1 MIIDWSKTKA
11 AVLGGGGF
19 LGGHIVLE
27 LRRRGVEPV
36 IPRTAEGWDFREL
49 SSATRFFE
57 QHRPEVVFN
66 CAARQGGLEYQRL
79 YPADVFYE
87 NMLMGLQTLHAA
99 WRGGAKKYVNIVAAC
114 SYPGYLDGVMSEDD
128 YWSGP
133 LHDSVVNYGFTR
145 KAQVVQGLCYR
156 RQFGFDSI
164 HLLMTNLYGPG
175 EHFHPDR
182 SHGLAA
188 LLLKFYEAK
197 RFGRPQVVI
206 WGSGR
211 PVREWL
217 FVEDAAEA
225 VVTAAERYDGAQPIN
240 VSVGGGLSIS
250 ELALLIGEVVG
261 YTGELVYDLE
271 KPDGAL
277 HKTFANDRI
286 RSLIGW
292 RPRTA
297 LRDGVARTLE
307 WLEAHYEQAVAE
319 R

>member
-1 MIIDWSKTKA
+1 MTIDAQTRT

-19 LGGHIVLE
+19 LGGYVARE
-27 LRRRGVEPV
+27 LRRRGVEPI
-36 IPRTAEGWDFREL
+36 IPRTADGWDFREP
-49 SSATRFFE
+49 SSAARFFE
-57 QHRPEVVFN
+57 HYRPQVVFN

-79 YPADVFYE
+79 YPADVFHD
-87 NMLMGLQTLHAA
+87 NMLMGLHTLHAA
-99 WRGGAKKYVNIVAAC
+99 QHAGARKYVNIVAAC
-114 SYPGYLDGVMSEDD
+114 SYPGYLDGRMSEDD

-133 LHDSVVNYGFTR
+133 LHDSVVNYGFTK

-188 LLLKFYEAK
+188 LLLKFYEAQ

-225 VVTAAERYDGAQPIN
+225 VVAAAERYAGTEPIN
-240 VSVGGGLSIS
+240 VSVGSGLSIA
-250 ELALLIGEVVG
+250 ELALLISEVVG
-261 YTGELVYDLE
+261 YTGELVYDPE
-271 KPDGAL
+271 KPEGAAC
-277 HKTFANDRI
+277 KTFANDRI
-286 RSLIGW
+286 RSLVGW
-292 RPRTA
+292 QPRTS
-297 LRDGVARTLE
+297 LRDGITRTLV
-307 WLEAHYEQAVAE
+307 WLDAHYEQAVAE